1 MIKYCSFILVLLA
14 MASCGSHHVVVHTTR
29 KAPPKTPAP
38 VVQVPKTTPLPKTTK
53 PPVNSEILEATTRV
67 KVTTEMVLA
76 YIDQYKEVAKKNM
89 AQYGIPSSIILAQG
103 ILESGAGTGPLSS
116 QANNHFGIKCHK
128 GWSGP
133 SVKYDDDSA
142 QECFRKYEQPMESY
156 NDHSLFLTSRSRY
169 ASLFNLQKND
179 YKGWANGLKAAG
191 YATDV
196 KYPSKLIGIIERYQL
211 HQYDSEV
218 LGSDY
223 VAQNPK
229 QAIVLN
235 QSQSEYVVTAGDTL
249 YSIAKKFNLTVD
261 ELRSKNNLS
270 DNAIAIGQNLKVN

>member
-1 MIKYCSFILVLLA
+1 
-14 MASCGSHHVVVHTTR
+14 
-29 KAPPKTPAP
+29 
-38 VVQVPKTTPLPKTTK
+38 
-53 PPVNSEILEATTRV
+53 
-67 KVTTEMVLA
+67 
-76 YIDQYKEVAKKNM
+76 
-89 AQYGIPSSIILAQG
+89 
-103 ILESGAGTGPLSS
+103 
-116 QANNHFGIKCHK
+116 
-128 GWSGP
+128 
-133 SVKYDDDSA
+133 VKYDDDSA